1 MNTIEELIVEMEN
14 TPEKFNQLKII
25 LHREH
30 TKLPPE
36 FGREFLYVS
45 SDSFGLVK
53 MHDLTVAD
61 NSVILKLE
69 DVLLG
74 RLATFSIEI
83 GAERSP
89 FLLIAWEDVLD
100 IVKQKRKCLKTGNE
114 LLDFEF

>member
-1 MNTIEELIVEMEN
+1 MNAIEELIVEMEN
-14 TPEKFNQLKII
+14 APDKFNQLKII

-45 SDSFGLVK
+45 PDAFGLVK
-53 MHDLTVAD
+53 MHDLTVTD
-61 NSVILKLE
+61 NSVHLELE
-69 DVLLG
+69 DVLSG
-74 RLATFSIEI
+74 SLATFSIEI

-89 FLLIAWEDVLD
+89 FLLIAWEDVMD
-100 IVKQKRKCLKTGNE
+100 IAKQKSKCLTTGNE